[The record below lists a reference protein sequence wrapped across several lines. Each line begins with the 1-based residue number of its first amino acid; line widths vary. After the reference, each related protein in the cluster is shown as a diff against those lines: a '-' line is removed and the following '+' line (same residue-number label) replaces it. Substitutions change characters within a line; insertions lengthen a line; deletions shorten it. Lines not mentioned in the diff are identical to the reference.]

1 MRLEKEKIPAC
12 QFPDSGFN
20 CYKKNLSDVS
30 DEATG
35 LCVCRIQNSRKKKKD
50 PV

>member
-1 MRLEKEKIPAC
+1 MRLEIEEIPVC

-35 LCVCRIQNSRKKKKD
+35 ICVSRTQNSRKKKKD
-50 PV
+50 PT